1 VGLQVRQTGPSA
13 VTVEEGLAIDVQGRM
28 LALAAQGHRPGQP
41 GQAFVHTTSPENLV
55 NVPVAVGLEGLADGV
70 YYLTIALATTFISP
84 GEPVE
89 GRWLPQ
95 EQRIVSTPLLTLQ
108 PTAGFAPDG
117 MAVILATVTL
127 AGGVVTQLSGAD
139 RQLVTLA
146 AGTLVVRRGDEVG
159 AGPVVGD
166 AVGARI
172 GPLATGGMHVT
183 VPEAS
188 DKVVLQQEGNHNFQE
203 LTVSADHLRVLDG
216 ASREILHVD
225 ATQATL
231 RLSAN
236 ETAGNLI
243 VQNAMGKEVLRLDA
257 AGAVLRVGGDLDVEG
272 ILRGNG
278 LVATDQ
284 LADNAVTSLK
294 IAANATTTAQI
305 QDRAVTTAKIAS
317 GAVTNS
323 KIAANAIS
331 TAKIRDQAVTTS
343 KIADG
348 AVNLSKIAS
357 NTIPDI
363 GIAVT
368 DFLQHGQSV
377 PIPTGFQKSDCIFY
391 VALKY
396 LLIEPNLGRQ
406 VLLCH
411 MGEDGI
417 VRMSDP
423 GRVSAIGI
431 AIAKKGGW

>member
-1 VGLQVRQTGPSA
+1 
-13 VTVEEGLAIDVQGRM
+13 
-28 LALAAQGHRPGQP
+28 
-41 GQAFVHTTSPENLV
+41 
-55 NVPVAVGLEGLADGV
+55 
-70 YYLTIALATTFISP
+70 
-84 GEPVE
+84 
-89 GRWLPQ
+89 
-95 EQRIVSTPLLTLQ
+95 
-108 PTAGFAPDG
+108 
-117 MAVILATVTL
+117 
-127 AGGVVTQLSGAD
+127 VTQLSGAD
-139 RQLVTLA
+139 RQLVSLA